1 MYSFQYQRP
10 ESAEQAL
17 QQARDS
23 GGLYLAGGQ
32 SLVQAMKLRMS
43 QPAALVDLSQLTE
56 LQGIAIGPGAVRVG
70 AMTRHAHVA
79 DHTELRAAIPAL
91 ACLAGG
97 IGDPMVRQQGTLGGS
112 LAYND
117 PSACYPS
124 AALALDAVIHTDQR
138 DIAADEFFQGM
149 YQTALNEA
157 ELIRGVTFQR
167 PETGAYMKFK
177 HPASKLA
184 LVGVFVARF
193 KDRVRVGVT
202 GAKSCAFRA
211 TALEQALQNHFSVAT
226 AESIQWPAD
235 DLLSDIHAGATYRA
249 GLIGTLAARAVAQ
262 MLAR

>member
-1 MYSFQYQRP
+1 MYSFQYQRS

-43 QPAALVDLSQLTE
+43 QPAALIDLSQLTE

-79 DHTELRAAIPAL
+79 DHAELRAAIPAL
-91 ACLAGG
+91 ASLAGG

-124 AALALDAVIHTDQR
+124 AVLALDAVIHTDQR
-138 DIAADEFFQGM
+138 DIAADAFFSGHVPDGF
-149 YQTALNEA
+149 E
-157 ELIRGVTFQR
+157 
-167 PETGAYMKFK
+167 
-177 HPASKLA
+177 
-184 LVGVFVARF
+184 
-193 KDRVRVGVT
+193 
-202 GAKSCAFRA
+202 
-211 TALEQALQNHFSVAT
+211 
-226 AESIQWPAD
+226 
-235 DLLSDIHAGATYRA
+235 
-249 GLIGTLAARAVAQ
+249 
-262 MLAR
+262 